1 MARASVSKV
10 MASLVV
16 VSCLSL
22 PAMAQEPDSVPAE
35 EELTE
40 CFFGPYLMTGAVL
53 TGGTDIADPNDT
65 LPELPTI
72 EDDGR

>member
-10 MASLVV
+10 MAALAAL
-16 VSCLSL
+16 SCLPL
-22 PAMAQEPDSVPAE
+22 AAMAQEPDQGPAA

-53 TGGTDIADPNDT
+53 TGETEIADAEDT

-72 EDDGR
+72 EDDGK